1 MSGPLI
7 VVMAGGTASGKST
20 LARAV
25 TARLE
30 ALLVSHDRYYHDVI
44 EPRGH
49 NYDHPDA
56 LDTTRLVADMGCLAR
71 GEAALLPVYDFA
83 SHTRLSEVERV
94 EPKAVVVVEGI
105 LTLADARVRDLA
117 QLTVFVEAPDDIRL
131 VRRIRRDVVSR
142 GRSVEGVLDQYMKT
156 VRPMHEQFVVTSGVG
171 VDVRL
176 DGTAPPETL
185 VHRLV
190 SIIEELQASL

>member
-1 MSGPLI
+1 LSGPLI

-25 TARLE
+25 TARLD